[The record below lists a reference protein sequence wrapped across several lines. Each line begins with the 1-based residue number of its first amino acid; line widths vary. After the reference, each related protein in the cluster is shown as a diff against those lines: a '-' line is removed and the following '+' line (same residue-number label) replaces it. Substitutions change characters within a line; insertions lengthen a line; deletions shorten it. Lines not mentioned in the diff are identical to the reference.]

1 MLFSSTIKSK
11 KCHDRSHKFNIRIRF
26 SSICGC
32 FVCGVCVMCMSRKII
47 VLIRSTYIIMWN
59 PHYQFHQW
67 MNFMYINVL
76 VMYVCFFWGEYERK
90 LHRIL
95 QKITE
100 RNVNILRNTGLSLLS
115 RKTTLEPNSYLS
127 HLFTPPLHFCVCLF
141 LISYLFLFFFCLSV
155 LEKIYLYFLVLT
167 ILSLNKVSLVAIIFC
182 FIFLSFL
189 SQCDTVKNRFCLPHF
204 NSIIVILIRFIFF
217 FFLYFSV
224 HFQSEWF
231 FWLNLVFVVFCLCK
245 FGNHTT
251 VTVSGRCAG
260 CVYASFVFVCMGM
273 LWMCECK
280 LRRIKQCLYYKCH

>member
-1 MLFSSTIKSK
+1 
-11 KCHDRSHKFNIRIRF
+11 
-26 SSICGC
+26 
-32 FVCGVCVMCMSRKII
+32 
-47 VLIRSTYIIMWN
+47 
-59 PHYQFHQW
+59 
-67 MNFMYINVL
+67 
-76 VMYVCFFWGEYERK
+76 MYVCFFWGEYERK

-182 FIFLSFL
+182 FICLSFL

-217 FFLYFSV
+217 FFSLFLCAFSERMI
-224 HFQSEWF
+224 FLTKFS
-231 FWLNLVFVVFCLCK
+231 FCCFL
-245 FGNHTT
+245 F
-251 VTVSGRCAG
+251 
-260 CVYASFVFVCMGM
+260 M
-273 LWMCECK
+273 
-280 LRRIKQCLYYKCH
+280 